1 MHAAAL
7 TFLNT
12 MKPND
17 IGGRRMKGPAGSFL
31 GGISGRVRLS
41 TRVNT
46 APLRF
51 TSLQNTRNKIIINQQ
66 HQVYNNHQKLKKK
79 NFFLKTTGEMSK

>member
-1 MHAAAL
+1 
-7 TFLNT
+7 

-31 GGISGRVRLS
+31 GGISGRVRLL
-41 TRVNT
+41 TRVST

-51 TSLQNTRNKIIINQQ
+51 TSLQKTRNEITINQQ
-66 HQVYNNHQKLKKK
+66 HQAYNDHTK
-79 NFFLKTTGEMSK
+79 NIYNFKIITKTIAKMSKQIQP